1 MAIRSILRWQPERGV
16 SPTLAAPADGIHRY
30 PMMHSIPMDAL
41 NPDACTFCKLATAN
55 GVIGWPGLEGGW
67 HVWMFLPGRHAAAAI
82 PQSRQ
87 VFSR

>member
-16 SPTLAAPADGIHRY
+16 SPTLAAPADGIH
-30 PMMHSIPMDAL
+30 HDAL